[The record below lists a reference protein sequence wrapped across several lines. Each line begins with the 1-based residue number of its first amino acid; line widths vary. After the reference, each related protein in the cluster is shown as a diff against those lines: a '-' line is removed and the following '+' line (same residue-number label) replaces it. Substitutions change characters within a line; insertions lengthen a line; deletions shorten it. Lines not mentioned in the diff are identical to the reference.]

1 MLGVFPF
8 PCNCFSQC
16 QLSYPIPMHPSF
28 PLPFHVFHYKY
39 IRLSLCFLSFP
50 SSLSF
55 PTPVMDI
62 YFLNSS
68 GFTSHHLDFFLWLVL
83 HQSLFPLRW
92 PLFVC
97 DVNVWVELVL
107 AACWKVGYC
116 NCSLYTSPVAII
128 EAGTF
133 HFISRVDYS
142 MLPPEQWHPF
152 FNLFSSLCHLSF
164 TPPVIC
170 LFLPRTTV
178 FFFFSFAVFRLSFSR
193 MAIICLFDF
202 LYVFLPCVI
211 CLFLSLSH
219 VFQPSFQLSQRPC
232 VYTYT
237 VFRRP
242 TLL

>member
-1 MLGVFPF
+1 
-8 PCNCFSQC
+8 
-16 QLSYPIPMHPSF
+16 
-28 PLPFHVFHYKY
+28 
-39 IRLSLCFLSFP
+39 
-50 SSLSF
+50 
-55 PTPVMDI
+55 MDI

-116 NCSLYTSPVAII
+116 NCSLYTSAVAII

-133 HFISRVDYS
+133 HFISRVDFSALYCT

-152 FNLFSSLCHLSF
+152 CNLFSSLCHLSF
-164 TPPVIC
+164 TPPVSS
-170 LFLPRTTV
+170 V
-178 FFFFSFAVFRLSFSR
+178 FSFPGQLVSSSFLLQYSGYLSHAL
-193 MAIICLFDF
+193 AIICLFDF

-242 TLL
+242 TLYNLNPSLSRKSAVNSCYKVNVNPWR